1 MAGMPSSDVP
11 DGTESGDDESI
22 EALLERM
29 DRIEQSLRAAGDP
42 RRFFHETYAR
52 TTRAVRDEIRRGG
65 FADGAWVERWDVVF
79 AGLYLRAFE
88 QYEATGT
95 APGPWQIA
103 FGRVNDTALPPLRH
117 VLLGMN
123 AHINY
128 DLPQALCA
136 VITSA
141 EFDDAALVTNRAADH
156 GHIDSVLA
164 ARVAAE
170 DEELRKLELPGQRT
184 IVDRLLTPFNRLGTK
199 KFLREARAKVWANAR
214 TLDRARRQGPDA
226 YNAARR
232 ALEDLSRRHVVD
244 LGQPGQ
250 VILRLARHGFGVM
263 LEPDPPRRTLARGDE

>member
-1 MAGMPSSDVP
+1 MAGMLTSDVP

-22 EALLERM
+22 DALLERM
-29 DRIEQSLRAAGDP
+29 DRIEQSLRVAGDP
-42 RRFFHETYAR
+42 RRFFHDTYAR

-65 FADGAWVERWDVVF
+65 FTDAEWVERWDVVF

-141 EFDDAALVTNRAADH
+141 EFDDAALVTSRAADH

-226 YNAARR
+226 YDAARR
-232 ALEDLSRRHVVD
+232 ALEDLSRRRVVD

-250 VILRLARHGFGVM
+250 VILRLARHGFGVV
-263 LEPDPPRRTLARGDE
+263 LEPDR